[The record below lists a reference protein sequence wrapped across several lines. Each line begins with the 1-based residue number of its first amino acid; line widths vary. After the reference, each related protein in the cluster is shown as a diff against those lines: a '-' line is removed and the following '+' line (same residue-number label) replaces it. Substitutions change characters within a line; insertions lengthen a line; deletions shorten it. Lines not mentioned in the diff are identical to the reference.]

1 MRVTK
6 INTDIWQYLKSAN
19 RPILL
24 YGMGNGA
31 DKVINELESNGV
43 SISGVFASDGFVRN
57 KTFHGFK
64 ITDYLTAKENF
75 PDMIA
80 LFVFGS
86 ALPEVINNVKRISKE
101 TELYVPDVPVYGETV
116 FNSAY
121 FSANEKTFAEIES
134 ILADELSK
142 KTYRNVINFK
152 LTGNPNYLYDCEVSP
167 ESPFSDF
174 FKLGDNETFVDLGA
188 YSGDTVKEFLSLTN
202 NSYNEII
209 AVEPDLKSFKRLL
222 KNSENT
228 KNFTAVNSCIG
239 KEAGT
244 CFLSSGRGRGS
255 SKAESGIETPITTL
269 DALLENKNPTYIK
282 FDVEGEELNAILGG
296 AKVIKNK
303 KPKMLISAYHRSE
316 DLITIPKAVLN
327 INKDYKVYVRHYP
340 YLPAWDVNFYFV

>member
-1 MRVTK
+1 
-6 INTDIWQYLKSAN
+6 
-19 RPILL
+19 
-24 YGMGNGA
+24 MGNGA
-31 DKVINELESNGV
+31 DKVIKELENNGI

-64 ITDYLTAKENF
+64 ITDYSTAKANF

-101 TELYVPDVPVYGETV
+101 TELYVPDVPVYGDII

-121 FSANEKTFAEIES
+121 YSANEQAFLSIENM
-134 ILADELSK
+134 LADELSK

-152 LTGNPNYLYDCEVSP
+152 LSGDPNYLYDCEVSP

-188 YSGDTVKEFLSLTN
+188 YSGDTVKEFLKLTN
-202 NSYNEII
+202 NNYSKIV

-222 KNSENT
+222 NNLEST
-228 KNFTAVNSCIG
+228 KSFTAVNSCIG
-239 KEAGT
+239 KEIGT

-255 SKAESGIETPITTL
+255 SKAESGTETTIITL
-269 DALLENKNPTYIK
+269 DKLLENKNPTYIK

-296 AKVIKNK
+296 AKTIKEK

-316 DLITIPKAVLN
+316 DLITIPKAVLD